1 MYSPVKVSGATPMTV
16 NSCPFNRTTR
26 PTVEGAP
33 ANSRCQKSQERTTT
47 ASRPG
52 ASSSS
57 GRKPRPTCGST
68 PSERKK
74 LPETSMPP
82 RTSGAASRSALK
94 PTVAIGAFAN
104 TPS

>member
-1 MYSPVKVSGATPMTV
+1 MYSPVNVSGATPMMV
-16 NSCPFNRTTR
+16 NSFPFRRTAR
-26 PTVEGAP
+26 PTAEPAP
-33 ANSRCQKSQERTTT
+33 ANSRCQKFHERTTT

-57 GRKPRPTCGST
+57 GRKPRPTAGST
-68 PSERKK
+68 PSTRKK

-82 RTSGAASRSALK
+82 RTRGVASRSALK
-94 PTVAIGAFAN
+94 PTVEIGAFAI